1 MALGSVFSALEVVP
15 LSLLMV
21 EAYGQYKVIR
31 EGGHAFPYKAAFWF
45 LVATAFWNLFG
56 AGVLGFLINLPFVS
70 YFQHGSYLTAA
81 HGHGAL
87 MGVYGML
94 ALGLAMFSLRNIVD
108 PKYWKEKWMMT
119 GFWGLNIGLIGM
131 ILITLVPVGVYQAIE
146 SFHNGFWSA
155 RSWDFYQQPVIQTL
169 LWLRM
174 IPDSIFIFL
183 GVLPLAGGA
192 IYGLF
197 HLRAERKPERVAPAR
212 ETKETREL
220 VEV

>member
-1 MALGSVFSALEVVP
+1 
-15 LSLLMV
+15 
-21 EAYGQYKVIR
+21 
-31 EGGHAFPYKAAFWF
+31 
-45 LVATAFWNLFG
+45 
-56 AGVLGFLINLPFVS
+56 
-70 YFQHGSYLTAA
+70 
-81 HGHGAL
+81 
-87 MGVYGML
+87 ML

-108 PKYWKEKWMMT
+108 PRYWKERWMMI
-119 GFWGLNIGLIGM
+119 GFWGLNLGLMGM
-131 ILITLVPVGVYQAIE
+131 ILITLVPVGVYQALE
-146 SFHNGFWSA
+146 SFRNGFWSA

-183 GVLPLAGGA
+183 GVLPLAAGA

-197 HLRAERKPERVAPAR
+197 HLRAERQPERVAPAR